1 MGRLKE
7 RSEPFLNWLN
17 ILVNDFVDI
26 PIARQSVGAG
36 DLVEGRNDMDKT
48 DKAIHELFR
57 AVKEKDIKWNDFPSI
72 GLGESYYCWYYAENR
87 LYAILDVMTDE
98 ISLIEARSPIEAFGI
113 LASRLDE
120 AMRAGQMVDEEYD
133 ESF

>member
-1 MGRLKE
+1 
-7 RSEPFLNWLN
+7 
-17 ILVNDFVDI
+17 
-26 PIARQSVGAG
+26 
-36 DLVEGRNDMDKT
+36 MDKL
-48 DKAIHELFR
+48 DGAIHELFR

-72 GLGESYYCWYYAENR
+72 GLNESYYCWYYAENR

-113 LASRLDE
+113 FASRLDE

-133 ESF
+133 ELF

>member
-1 MGRLKE
+1 
-7 RSEPFLNWLN
+7 
-17 ILVNDFVDI
+17 
-26 PIARQSVGAG
+26 
-36 DLVEGRNDMDKT
+36 MDKT
-48 DKAIHELFR
+48 DKAIHELHR
-57 AVKEKDIKWNDFPSI
+57 ALATNDLKWNDFPSI
-72 GLGESYYCWYYAENR
+72 GLSESYYLWYYAENR

>member
-1 MGRLKE
+1 MCGGSQKGENPSALGKNKIQWITNLPAGLRGRVI
-7 RSEPFLNWLN
+7 F
-17 ILVNDFVDI
+17 
-26 PIARQSVGAG
+26 
-36 DLVEGRNDMDKT
+36 VEGNDMNKT
-48 DKAIHELFR
+48 DEAIHELFR
-57 AVKEKDIKWNDFPSI
+57 ATKEKDIKWNDFPSI

-87 LYAILDVMTDE
+87 IYAILDVMTDE

>member
-1 MGRLKE
+1 MGRLTE

-87 LYAILDVMTDE
+87 LYASLDVMTDE

-120 AMRAGQMVDEEYD
+120 AIRAGQMVDEEYD
-133 ESF
+133 EPF

>member
-1 MGRLKE
+1 MPASLR
-7 RSEPFLNWLN
+7 
-17 ILVNDFVDI
+17 
-26 PIARQSVGAG
+26 G
-36 DLVEGRNDMDKT
+36 DS
-48 DKAIHELFR
+48 AIHELFR

-72 GLGESYYCWYYAENR
+72 GLSESYYCWYYAENR

>member
-1 MGRLKE
+1 
-7 RSEPFLNWLN
+7 
-17 ILVNDFVDI
+17 
-26 PIARQSVGAG
+26 
-36 DLVEGRNDMDKT
+36 MDKI
-48 DKAIHELFR
+48 DSAIHELFR

-72 GLGESYYCWYYAENR
+72 GLNESYYCWYYAENR

-98 ISLIEARSPIEAFGI
+98 ISLIEARSPIEAFRV

-133 ESF
+133 ELF

>member
-1 MGRLKE
+1 MSNREIIEWLRKKAEAVPMPGARKMYEAAGRALE
-7 RSEPFLNWLN
+7 
-17 ILVNDFVDI
+17 
-26 PIARQSVGAG
+26 AQ
-36 DLVEGRNDMDKT
+36 NDMNKT
-48 DKAIHELFR
+48 DEAIHELFR

-87 LYAILDVMTDE
+87 IYAILDVMTDE